1 MTDNLL
7 ARLVKRHRTLNKI
20 SQEELAKAL
29 GYSSRQHISNI
40 ERGGS
45 CSPYMIAQIGKF
57 LLIPQDELK
66 EAFFDSQIQETNK
79 IWSRVKSIMKYTRST

>member
-20 SQEELAKAL
+20 SQEDLARAL

-57 LLIPQDELK
+57 LMVPEKELK
-66 EAFFDSQIQETNK
+66 EAFYDTHIQEANK
-79 IWSRVKSIMKYTRST
+79 VWTRIKAIMKYTRST